1 MPDRVAA
8 GICDFGVIDD
18 AGNTVRVINI
28 LGGVQVVH
36 GAFERSVAVAAR
48 GQISGGIQVYFG
60 ERDIAED
67 AVVLH
72 GVDIGVHGVGILV
85 AGNTCRIG
93 GIGLIRIATAKC
105 NCDDALTGVDERAAA
120 VGRGDVGVIIRVAQP
135 NRLTV

>member
-1 MPDRVAA
+1 MPDGVAA
-8 GICDFGVIDD
+8 GIGDLGVIDN
-18 AGNTVRVINI
+18 AGNAVRMKNV
-28 LGGVQVVH
+28 LGGIQVVH
-36 GAFERSVAVAAR
+36 GTFKRAVTVAAC
-48 GQISGGIQVYFG
+48 GQIPGGIKVCFG
-60 ERDIAED
+60 ESDAAES

-105 NCDDALTGVDERAAA
+105 NCDDALAGVDERTTA
-120 VGRGDVGVIIRVAQP
+120 VGRGNVGVIVRVAQP